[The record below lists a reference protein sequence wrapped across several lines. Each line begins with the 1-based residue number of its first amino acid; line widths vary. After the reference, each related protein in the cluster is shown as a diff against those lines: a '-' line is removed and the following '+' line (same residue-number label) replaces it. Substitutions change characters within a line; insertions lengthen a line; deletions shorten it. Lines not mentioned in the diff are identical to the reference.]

1 MSLTCD
7 TWLHAGMTLLTI
19 NWQNLYKA
27 LNTNKTITTWLQA
40 TGLAYKETEVSPDGN
55 PADVISI
62 GINPNP
68 TRTSVSCSGA
78 DYHKFLVV

>member
-7 TWLHAGMTLLTI
+7 TWLHAGIIACMTLPNI

-27 LNTNKTITTWLQA
+27 VDTNKTTITWLQPMA
-40 TGLAYKETEVSPDGN
+40 LAYKETYVSPDGN

-62 GINPNP
+62 DTNPN
-68 TRTSVSCSGA
+68 RNISHHA
-78 DYHKFLVV
+78 